1 MPTIAPALVDDPNLE
16 RPFWQQHAGSI
27 AKSLAQIPLNQSI
40 VLVAHSGAGPLL
52 PIIRKSPAHSVSAY
66 VFVDAGLPRN
76 NLSRIELMRLEDKQW
91 AEQFHHTLLQGKAY
105 PTWNANN
112 LRETIPDNTVR

>member
-1 MPTIAPALVDDPNLE
+1 MLPALARLGYGPRAPVALDDFLDADKRAAWAAEKNMTVFS
-16 RPFWQQHAGSI
+16 RHSAAHAATEI
-27 AKSLAQIPLNQSI
+27 D
-40 VLVAHSGAGPLL
+40 
-52 PIIRKSPAHSVSAY
+52 